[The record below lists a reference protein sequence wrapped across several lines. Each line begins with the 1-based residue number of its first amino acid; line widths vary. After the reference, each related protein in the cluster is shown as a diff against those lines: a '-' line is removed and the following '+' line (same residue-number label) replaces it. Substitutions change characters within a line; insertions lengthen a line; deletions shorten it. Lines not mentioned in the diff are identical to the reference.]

1 MGVYC
6 HNDVNDSGKNII
18 HRIEEFEKNIVGPVM
33 EKKKNDGNDIEEVE
47 NPVVKKTR

>member
-18 HRIEEFEKNIVGPVM
+18 HRIEEFEKHCWSSNG
-33 EKKKNDGNDIEEVE
+33 KRKNDG
-47 NPVVKKTR
+47 